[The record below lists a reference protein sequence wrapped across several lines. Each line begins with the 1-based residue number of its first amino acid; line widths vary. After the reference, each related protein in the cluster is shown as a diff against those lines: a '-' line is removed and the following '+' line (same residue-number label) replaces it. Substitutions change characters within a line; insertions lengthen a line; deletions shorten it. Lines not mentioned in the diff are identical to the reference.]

1 MIHNMWNSQT
11 FGTDFLSGPRPREWD
26 ILHDNLITRLFRERM
41 PSHWDV
47 ELQVSEARPGPDA
60 ILSMSP
66 AADINIPVF
75 IEVKGTVE
83 PRDIPRLVDQL
94 NSYSEER
101 PHLVVAPTSDEIAA
115 RSVTRGLDYLKRL
128 FGDESAAGSE
138 LAVEALSGIEDE
150 TSIRRSCDY
159 LTRELLEELG
169 PER

>member
-47 ELQVSEARPGPDA
+47 KLQVSGARPGPDA

-75 IEVKGTVE
+75 TEVKGTVE

-101 PHLVVAPTSDEIAA
+101 PHLVVAP
-115 RSVTRGLDYLKRL
+115 
-128 FGDESAAGSE
+128 F
-138 LAVEALSGIEDE
+138 LSPRTQQLREIEDKILVLSFVFRNLF
-150 TSIRRSCDY
+150 TIK
-159 LTRELLEELG
+159 
-169 PER
+169 